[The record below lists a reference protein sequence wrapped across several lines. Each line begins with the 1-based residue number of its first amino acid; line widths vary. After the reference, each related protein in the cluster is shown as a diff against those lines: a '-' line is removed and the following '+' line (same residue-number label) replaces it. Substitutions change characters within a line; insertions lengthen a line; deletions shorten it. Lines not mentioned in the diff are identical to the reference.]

1 MHHYSSHG
9 GLFTHRLASKQS
21 MWIGDFSRIIY
32 PVTNYHFQL
41 LTCIIM
47 ITQLSLTT
55 QTMFRVV
62 HREEAWQMKSVVSN
76 NWSEFTW
83 ETILWTTVLSI

>member
-1 MHHYSSHG
+1 MHHYSSYS

-21 MWIGDFSRIIY
+21 MWIGDFSGIIY

-47 ITQLSLTT
+47 ITQYISYYPNHVQSGAQGRSLADEICGFK
-55 QTMFRVV
+55 QLECIYMG
-62 HREEAWQMKSVVSN
+62 N
-76 NWSEFTW
+76 YL
-83 ETILWTTVLSI
+83 IDY

>member
-21 MWIGDFSRIIY
+21 MWIGDFSGIIY

-47 ITQLSLTT
+47 ITQYISYYPNHV
-55 QTMFRVV
+55 RVV

-83 ETILWTTVLSI
+83 ETILWTTELSI